1 MGEVRVRAGRDS
13 VRGGRGGDG
22 AEGEDVSAVCQK
34 MVSREIL
41 QVHGVCMVSFVLC
54 KFGLHPVTSIHSLPS

>member
-1 MGEVRVRAGRDS
+1 M
-13 VRGGRGGDG
+13 RGGRGGDG
-22 AEGEDVSAVCQK
+22 AEGEDASAVCQK